1 MKIVFFF
8 QTSLDTFLPCIHYI
22 IDQIQV
28 SRSLQCQ
35 KFKKPIN
42 FLILPNITLLDK
54 EGFNDP

>member
-1 MKIVFFF
+1 MVLIKDENCFFF

-42 FLILPNITLLDK
+42 FLVLPII
-54 EGFNDP
+54 